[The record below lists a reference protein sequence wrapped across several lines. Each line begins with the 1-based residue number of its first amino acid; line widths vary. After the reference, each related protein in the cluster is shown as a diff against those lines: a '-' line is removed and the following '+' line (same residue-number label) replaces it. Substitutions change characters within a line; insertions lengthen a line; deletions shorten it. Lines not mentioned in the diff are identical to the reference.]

1 MRFFGTEID
10 GSGWSLVF
18 WIFDQNRAGFQEV
31 REPLGGGVRG
41 VSGGS
46 QGGPGGGV
54 PGCSRKGGPQK
65 VFRRVSGGLGRSQG
79 GPRGVPG
86 GSQGGPRGVPGGS
99 QGGPR
104 GVPES
109 VGVPEKDKPKNNN
122 RRQNRCRSPPGP
134 APAGGVPGI
143 CQPGPQTPPG
153 GTPLTPVKN
162 TKRHQWS

>member
-1 MRFFGTEID
+1 MRFFSTEID
-10 GSGWSLVF
+10 GSGWS
-18 WIFDQNRAGFQEV
+18 IFDQNRAGFQEV

-54 PGCSRKGGPQK
+54 PGCSRKGGRQK
-65 VFRRVSGGLGRSQG
+65 VFRGCQ
-79 GPRGVPG
+79 GPRAVPE

-99 QGGPR
+99 QGVPGGSQRGPGPR
-104 GVPES
+104 GVPGGS
-109 VGVPEKDKPKNNN
+109 QKVSQ
-122 RRQNRCRSPPGP
+122 RSRQNRCRSP
-134 APAGGVPGI
+134 
-143 CQPGPQTPPG
+143 PGPQTPPG